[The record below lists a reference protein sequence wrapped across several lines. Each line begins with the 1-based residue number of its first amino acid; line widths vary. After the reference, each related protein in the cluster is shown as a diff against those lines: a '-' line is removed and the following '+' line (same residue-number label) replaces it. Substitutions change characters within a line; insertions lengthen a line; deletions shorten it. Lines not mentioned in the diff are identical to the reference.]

1 MVKLIPTGLIC
12 VHIYSAVAVRDLQD
26 FRIRFEE
33 TKNFQGTKIHLWD
46 LYFLGFF
53 LPPYKWVKFLEKK
66 ALIPP
71 LYQARRWFF

>member
-33 TKNFQGTKIHLWD
+33 TKNFQGTKIHL
-46 LYFLGFF
+46 
-53 LPPYKWVKFLEKK
+53 
-66 ALIPP
+66 
-71 LYQARRWFF
+71 